1 MKPENP
7 RTEDSLKKETVKWL
21 AKLER
26 DLKGVK
32 STGKL
37 SDKQF
42 RDVMENIKAYIKDCK
57 YFSDEGDL
65 IKAFEAIVYAWG
77 IYETCLRTGLI
88 SKK

>member
-1 MKPENP
+1 MKPEKP
-7 RTEDSLKKETVKWL
+7 KTEASLKRETAKWL

-32 STGKL
+32 STGRL
-37 SDKQF
+37 PDKQL
-42 RDVMENIKAYIKDCK
+42 REVMENIRAYIKDCK